1 MRFVDD
7 SKHEFFVEKE
17 NAKSEIN
24 GFSEQTDIFKRKN
37 IGESLY
43 QFLHRS
49 QNSLVVSIDNP
60 WGEGKT
66 TFFKMWQSHFAESA
80 RIIYFDAFKN
90 DLSSDPLSSLLGE
103 FYEHFGE
110 LLNQNQPLKDKF
122 LSKAKP
128 AVQALAIGGL
138 KAGIRAGTMGILD
151 GSFLDGAN
159 TDSNKDDA
167 YISSELASATGGLV
181 ESYLESYSKNKNAVE
196 DFKKAI
202 EEIVNIDQDKPV
214 IFIVDEIDRCKP
226 SYAVELL
233 ETIKHI
239 FSVPSVHF
247 VLGINKDSL
256 EESIKG
262 QYGSGIN
269 AEIYLQKFIDFSVT
283 LPMRVPGKNAR
294 HIYFMN
300 LINQMGYSPDFGNR
314 ELIYISREF
323 CEFKEL
329 SFRDI
334 EKMLPWLGMLLSQ
347 EDNEF
352 PELTIFCIYLRVLK
366 RKSYKA
372 LVSDD
377 YFDIDK
383 EFGLVN
389 GNCSELT
396 RTIKELVSMIAA
408 VKTESTND
416 KLVSSLGLLI
426 HDHLNL
432 RDEFIQRINYLERF
446 FTNFKFN

>member
-1 MRFVDD
+1 MRVVDD
-7 SKHEFFVEKE
+7 SKHEFFIEKE
-17 NAKSEIN
+17 SAKTEIN
-24 GFSEQTDIFKRKN
+24 GFSEQVDIFKRKS

-43 QFLHRS
+43 RFLYRS

-66 TFFKMWQSHFAESA
+66 TFFKMWQSHIADDA
-80 RIIYFDAFKN
+80 RTIYFDAFKN

-110 LLNQNQPLKDKF
+110 LLKQNKPLKEKF
-122 LSKAKP
+122 LSKAQP
-128 AVQALAIGGL
+128 ALQALSIAGL

-159 TDSNKDDA
+159 KDSNKDDA
-167 YISSELASATGGLV
+167 YMSSLLAGVTGGLV

-202 EEIVNIDQDKPV
+202 EEVVNIDPGKPV
-214 IFIVDEIDRCKP
+214 IFIVDELDRCKP

-239 FSVPSVHF
+239 FSVPGIHF
-247 VLGINKDSL
+247 VLGMNKDSL

-283 LPMRVPGKNAR
+283 LPMRAPGKNAR
-294 HIYFMN
+294 QAYFTN
-300 LINQMGYSPDFGNR
+300 LIGQMGYSPEFGNR
-314 ELIYISREF
+314 ELVNFSREF
-323 CEFKEL
+323 IDFKGL

-334 EKMLPWLGMLLSQ
+334 EKILPWLGMLLSQ
-347 EDNEF
+347 EENEY
-352 PELTIFCIYLRVLK
+352 PELTIFCVYLRVLK

-372 LVSDD
+372 FVSDED
-377 YFDIDK
+377 FDINNEFYVISGSCSHLSETMKNLVAMIGSVKK
-383 EFGLVN
+383 ESFSGRLQN
-389 GNCSELT
+389 
-396 RTIKELVSMIAA
+396 
-408 VKTESTND
+408 
-416 KLVSSLGLLI
+416 SLGSTWSQ
-426 HDHLNL
+426 HTYS
-432 RDEFIQRINYLERF
+432 RDKYIQRINQLDRF
-446 FTNFKFN
+446 FTNFNFY